1 MHHVIVGNGIAGVSA
16 AEAIRHLDPQ
26 SAITMIGDETE
37 TPYCRPMISMV
48 LEGALGPERLP
59 VRGTDFYEALKI
71 VSLLGERVT
80 ALDTAAKQ
88 VTIGGQKRL
97 SYDRL
102 LIASGADPRP
112 IKAEGRGLANIFFLR
127 NQAQVRRMLTVLP
140 QARRALVLGG
150 GLVGFKAAY
159 AMLRRGLKVTLLIR
173 SGYPLS
179 MQADETAGAMVLE
192 ELRRKGLDVRVGV
205 EVIGFDGGPAVR
217 QARLSDGS
225 RLECDLVV
233 VGKGVLPAHAFVDRG
248 QVDVD
253 LGIVV
258 DAHMRTSAPDIYAA
272 GDVAEAV
279 DLARRT
285 RWVNAIWPEAVT
297 QGRLAGLNM
306 AGRAVAGSGS
316 LGRNVIRI
324 FDLDVMTGGIVAP
337 ADADGFEI
345 LIHHDPLARCYRKL
359 VFHEDRLVGMVMVN
373 RIEQGGVLLALI
385 QRRTPIPD
393 PKKNLLSTGFNY
405 ARLLY

>member
-1 MHHVIVGNGIAGVSA
+1 MHHVIIGNGIAGVSA
-16 AEAIRHLDPQ
+16 AEAIRQLDPH

-48 LEGALGPERLP
+48 LEGELAPERLP
-59 VRGTDFYEALKI
+59 VRGADFYESLKI
-71 VSLLGERVT
+71 SPLLGERVT

-88 VTIGGQKRL
+88 VTIGGQKSL

-112 IKAEGRGLANIFFLR
+112 IKAEGRELENIFFLR
-127 NQAQVRRMLTVLP
+127 NQAQVRRMLALLP
-140 QARRALVLGG
+140 QAQRALVLGG

-159 AMLRRGLKVTLLIR
+159 ALLRRGLKVTLLIR

-217 QARLSDGS
+217 NARLSDGS
-225 RLECDLVV
+225 HIGCDLVV
-233 VGKGVLPAHAFVDRG
+233 VGKGVLPAHAFLDRS

-253 LGIVV
+253 LGIMV
-258 DAHMRTSAPDIYAA
+258 DAHMRTSASNVYAA

-279 DLARRT
+279 DLARGT
-285 RWVNAIWPEAVT
+285 RWVNAIWPEAVA
-297 QGRLAGLNM
+297 QGRLAGMNM
-306 AGRAVAGSGS
+306 AGRPVAGNGS

-324 FDLDVMTGGIVAP
+324 FDLDVMTGGIVSPTAT
-337 ADADGFEI
+337 DGLEI
-345 LIHHDPLARCYRKL
+345 LRRHDPLGRCYQKL
-359 VFHEDRLVGMVMVN
+359 VFQEDRLVGMVMVN

-385 QRRTPIPD
+385 QRRTPIPG
-393 PKKNLLSTGFNY
+393 PKENLLSSGFNY